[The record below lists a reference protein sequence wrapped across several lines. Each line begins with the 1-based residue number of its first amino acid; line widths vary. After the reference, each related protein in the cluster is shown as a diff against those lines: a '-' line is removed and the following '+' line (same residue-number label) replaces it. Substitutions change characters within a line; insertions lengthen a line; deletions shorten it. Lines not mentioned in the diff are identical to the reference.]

1 MSRYIGSSLSVGL
14 LCLIPRIGQAQN
26 TALVIRPGTD
36 LTVTGNALVL
46 RNLDLYCNGS
56 LYGNNGIVWLT
67 GSNNSSYNG
76 TGIAAIRSLSL
87 NTGASSVLSLNSSG
101 LEVSGSLNFQQ
112 GLIDLHGFQL
122 QIKGSGSL
130 QGETESTRITGVSG
144 GSVIASASSLN
155 APNQVNIGNLGAM
168 VTSTANLGAVSI
180 MRVHNPVTN
189 TGHPTMHGI
198 DRAYLIQPAHD
209 AALNA
214 TLRFYY
220 LNAELDGNDPTT
232 LSLWRSNDGVHWAQV
247 GFDTRNTT
255 QKYVEKQGQATLSWW
270 TVSSAA
276 NPLPLVQT
284 AFKVTCDG
292 QIALVQWET
301 GEESNL
307 DYFEVQRSPDGSE
320 WMPLTRVA
328 ATNIPTG
335 SSYAYKDNQPAGSSF
350 YRIAIADREGA
361 LGFSPA
367 FSGGCS
373 DVALPLM
380 LYPNPAETRTIA
392 QVSVRQAV
400 SGTLEIMDIN
410 GQRVY
415 QAKWNLQPGVN
426 QLSLPVYGLAGG
438 NYVVR
443 LMLPGAL
450 PQQVQ
455 LLKK

>member
-1 MSRYIGSSLSVGL
+1 MSRYIGSSLSIGL
-14 LCLIPRIGQAQN
+14 LCLFSRSGQAQN
-26 TALVIRPGTD
+26 IALVIRPGTD
-36 LTVTGNALVL
+36 LTVTGNAMVL

-56 LYGNNGIVWLT
+56 IYGNNGKVWLT

-76 TGIAAIRSLSL
+76 TGIAAFRSLTL
-87 NTGASSVLSLNSSG
+87 NTGAGSVLSLNNSG
-101 LEVSGSLNFQQ
+101 LIVTGTLSFQQ

-122 QIKGSGSL
+122 QLKGSGTL
-130 QGETESTRITGVSG
+130 QGENESTRITGVSG
-144 GSVIASASSLN
+144 GSVIASASSVI

-168 VTSTANLGAVSI
+168 ITSTANLGAVSVL
-180 MRVHNPVTN
+180 RVHKPVTN

-198 DRAYLIQPAHD
+198 DLAYLIQPAND

-232 LSLWRSNDGVHWAQV
+232 LSLWRSNDGVHWSQV
-247 GFDTRNTT
+247 GFDTRNAT

-270 TVSSAA
+270 TLSSAA

-284 AFKVTCDG
+284 SFKVTCEG
-292 QIALVQWET
+292 QVALLQWET
-301 GEESNL
+301 GQEDNL
-307 DYFEVQRSPDGSE
+307 DYFEIQRSSDGAE
-320 WMPLTRVA
+320 WMPLNRVA

-335 SSYAYKDNQPAGSSF
+335 SSYAYKDNQPASSAF
-350 YRIAIADREGA
+350 YRIAISDRQGA
-361 LGFSPA
+361 VGFSPA

-380 LYPNPAETRTIA
+380 LYPNPAESHTVA

-400 SGTLEIMDIN
+400 SGTLVIMDIN

-438 NYVVR
+438 NYIVR
-443 LMLPGAL
+443 LLLPGAL